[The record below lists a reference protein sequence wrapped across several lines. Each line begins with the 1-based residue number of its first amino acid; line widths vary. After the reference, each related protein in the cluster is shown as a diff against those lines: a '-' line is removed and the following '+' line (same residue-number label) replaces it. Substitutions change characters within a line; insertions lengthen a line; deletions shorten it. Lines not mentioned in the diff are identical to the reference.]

1 MMNVK
6 EKMNVLMQTDLFRN
20 LRVGAIRHLAEH
32 ANIVT
37 FHSRD
42 VIFRQGDPVDSL
54 YVVLSGE
61 VALYYYFNREVPYTK
76 QSTIRILKMCDLKHD
91 DRAHGQM
98 KLFQRIKKVV
108 NDRVDVQ
115 LDRSQKKVLRKAGS
129 YDVFGEVGILD
140 RT

>member
-1 MMNVK
+1 
-6 EKMNVLMQTDLFRN
+6 
-20 LRVGAIRHLAEH
+20 
-32 ANIVT
+32 
-37 FHSRD
+37 
-42 VIFRQGDPVDSL
+42 
-54 YVVLSGE
+54 
-61 VALYYYFNREVPYTK
+61 
-76 QSTIRILKMCDLKHD
+76 
-91 DRAHGQM
+91 M